1 MLLPLL
7 GTANTLYP
15 AYITRSYI
23 FTECLLAPCSLIGCF
38 PKDFPKR
45 FDMHLA
51 LLKMHK
57 ETKLKRS

>member
-15 AYITRSYI
+15 AYIKFSYI
-23 FTECLLAPCSLIGCF
+23 FIECLLALRLLNGF

-45 FDMHLA
+45 FDIHFGPTEMPN
-51 LLKMHK
+51 
-57 ETKLKRS
+57 EIN